1 MPNPTP
7 NPPEDVEGF
16 IERTF
21 EQNFARLRIESGHGL
36 SSDLKKA
43 AYRQVLLYWRRL
55 HAEVAEKVTDTE
67 VKLNLPGLTSLAGRP
82 FGIDGV
88 ADIVSELGCTT
99 MYDIKTHDP
108 DYVRAHPDEYEQQLN
123 VYAHIWRN
131 LQRQPLDKAGII
143 TTQFPE
149 QVEQALNSNDEAEL
163 QRAFEQWQPVIEI
176 AFDTTRIGRTL
187 DDFRKIVDDIEEGRF
202 GPLPTSRLHE
212 VEAKGQTFG
221 TRVCRNCDGRFACR
235 SFREYT
241 KTTKTYS
248 RARSRALFGDWADE
262 EEMEQRLD
270 AALEATAPADEI
282 VNNA

>member
-1 MPNPTP
+1 MSNLMP
-7 NPPEDVEGF
+7 NPPEDIEGF

-21 EQNFARLRIESGHGL
+21 NQNFARLRIESGHGL
-36 SSDLKKA
+36 SPDLKKA
-43 AYRQVLLYWRRL
+43 ALRQVLLYWRRL

-67 VKLNLPGLTSLAGRP
+67 VKLNLPGLESVGKRP

-88 ADIVSELGCTT
+88 ADIVSEAGCTT

-123 VYAHIWRN
+123 VYAHIWHD
-131 LQRQPLDKAGII
+131 LHGQPLDKAGII

-149 QVEQALNSNDEAEL
+149 QVERALDSNDETEL

-176 AFDTTRIGRTL
+176 AFDTARIGNTL
-187 DDFRKIVDDIEEGRF
+187 IDFGKIVDDIEEGRF
-202 GPLPTSRLHE
+202 GPVPMSRLRE
-212 VEAKGQTFG
+212 VEAKGQNFG
-221 TRVCRNCDGRFACR
+221 TRVCRNCDGRFGCS
-235 SFREYT
+235 SFREYA
-241 KTTKTYS
+241 KTSKTYS

-270 AALEATAPADEI
+270 DALEATAPADEI